1 MNLHDFMKKAIE
13 NRTKIRKSM
22 AEVAR
27 QVYTFSKARDSF
39 KSTICKVTTFLQEN
53 KDLLDFEAK
62 CEMYYFLEQLREKEL
77 KVETKLTDR
86 RRLRCE
92 MIEVLKKVD
101 NETVE
106 IRRELVKQEREFIT
120 KSCRVMM
127 LEKKIVDLKRELRQK
142 EIRLEIKNDPLLKVA
157 EDECIEILKSRLN
170 VD

>member
-1 MNLHDFMKKAIE
+1 MNLHDFMKQAIE

-39 KSTICKVTTFLQEN
+39 KSTICKVTTFLEEN
-53 KDLLDFEAK
+53 KDLDLEAK

-77 KVETKLTDR
+77 KVETILTER
-86 RRLRCE
+86 RAFRCE

-101 NETVE
+101 NESME
-106 IRRELVKQEREFIT
+106 IRRDLVKHEREFIT
-120 KSCRVMM
+120 KNCRVLM

-142 EIRLEIKNDPLLKVA
+142 EIGLEIKNDPLLKVA